1 MLIARN
7 AVRPIIISKIH
18 TRTLIYSMLQSCAK
32 VWHEIQGQKLNK
44 IRIHAMHMAFTRK
57 CSCQQDSAS
66 WNPPVS
72 NAGYLYN
79 HILHLL
85 DVALQYCRRSG
96 LRKNGHW
103 TVFSWIS
110 LFYYCSFLQD
120 ECLVH
125 LCSVVKHKRS
135 VPLTET
141 QTSSMLKISEDT
153 FYPLPLKVGAKKLFQ
168 WMSIVITFPF
178 GVEYIYGFVGWG
190 VCRQSRWRHSVTVPH
205 TRWRV
210 CITMATLWQQQD
222 GGYMLLWKR
231 YGNNKM
237 AAMRFLHLQQYSHR
251 LNFFLKYKLLFKTIL
266 TSWSLKVL

>member
-32 VWHEIQGQKLNK
+32 VWHEIQRQKLNK

-85 DVALQYCRRSG
+85 HVALQYCRRSE

-178 GVEYIYGFVGWG
+178 GVEYIYGFVRWG
-190 VCRQSRWRHSVTVPH
+190 GLRAKSMTSQRNRATYKMAGMRYHGNVVTT
-205 TRWRV
+205 TRWRLYV
-210 CITMATLWQQQD
+210 TMETLWQQQD
-222 GGYMLLWKR
+222 GGY
-231 YGNNKM
+231 
-237 AAMRFLHLQQYSHR
+237 AFS
-251 LNFFLKYKLLFKTIL
+251 
-266 TSWSLKVL
+266 TSSTVQS